1 MSQLLDGATWTEHG
15 ELVLD
20 IFKDP
25 PKNKGKDR
33 NTHTYKEI
41 DCGGDCGG
49 CVALIVDGQVVSG
62 PPFHRN
68 CNCTL
73 TASAIEDAPEQ
84 ESNMD
89 DAVAADRNSNP
100 EDILWLKD
108 ALTKLGFYEP
118 DSRAGETSEDLNEYP
133 NQNLFDAIDKFQRE
147 HKLSERGIVKPG
159 YQTEAKINNELRHQT
174 KKPKPVVKD
183 GKTTL
188 IPASEKTAS
197 TTTEKPTFE
206 RPVDTNSGYYATFD
220 GKAFTLYVDNKPVI
234 SWDAVSGKKE
244 YQSPKYQSE
253 KNKGPIPA
261 GKYVARQEK
270 LQHIT
275 TADFLAGLVPGKHG
289 GWPGS
294 YYSWGDSRVWL
305 EPAKATNTYGR
316 DNFSIHGGMVP
327 GSAGCIDLTHQM
339 DNFVALFKY
348 IGKDLIVEVKY

>member
-1 MSQLLDGATWTEHG
+1 MSQLLDGATWNEHG

-20 IFKDP
+20 IFKEP

-89 DAVAADRNSNP
+89 DAVAAERNSNP

-174 KKPKPVVKD
+174 KKTKPDYEYNGSTFKGEINAKENQYAVFD
-183 GKTTL
+183 GKTLTVYNGG
-188 IPASEKTAS
+188 EKIAQWA
-197 TTTEKPTFE
+197 
-206 RPVDTNSGYYATFD
+206 G
-220 GKAFTLYVDNKPVI
+220 
-234 SWDAVSGKKE
+234 VSGKPGYQSAE
-244 YQSPKYQSE
+244 YQ
-253 KNKGPIPA
+253 NKKDTGPIPA
-261 GKYVARQEK
+261 GIYVARK
-270 LQHIT
+270 K
-275 TADFLAGLVPGKHG
+275 DFQNRDDYGPIKKYTS
-289 GWPGS
+289 WPGGEHG
-294 YYSWGDSRVWL
+294 WGKYRVWL
-305 EPAKATNTYGR
+305 EPSKETNTFGR
-316 DNFSIHGGMVP
+316 GGFSVHGGEEP
-327 GSAGCIDLTHQM
+327 GSAGCIDLTWQM
-339 DNFVALFKY
+339 DNFANWFKNN
-348 IGKDLIVEVKY
+348 GKDLIIKVIY